1 MDNFDKSI
9 MYRGMRNLQRDC
21 FGNPLHEGDMVV
33 EISRMLLIT
42 KREDNGMI
50 ILRNHEGNLIKIEIN
65 KLLKI
70 DKKSLVIEK
79 DRNNKDIHIGDLV
92 KIAPKE
98 EIFRVNDFKRYS
110 SGTWIYLI
118 NIDGSFKSGAYRGE
132 CLEVVE
138 ESDVVIQDMKEAF
151 VKFAE
156 ATLKIEIDVPVEKEK
171 SKLDEMKEIINK
183 MQNLR

>member
-9 MYRGMRNLQRDC
+9 MYKGMTNLQRDR
-21 FGNPLHEGDMVV
+21 FGNPLHEGDIVV

-42 KREDNGMI
+42 KRDDNGMI
-50 ILRNHEGNLIKIEIN
+50 ILRDHEGD
-65 KLLKI
+65 LLKI

-79 DRNNKDIHIGDLV
+79 DRNNKDIHIGDIV
-92 KIAPKE
+92 KIAPKK

-132 CLEVVE
+132 CLEVAE
-138 ESDVVIQDMKEAF
+138 EADVIIQDMKEAF

-156 ATLKIEIDVPVEKEK
+156 AKLKIEIDVPVEKKK
-171 SKLDEMKEIINK
+171 SKLDEMKDIINK
-183 MQNLR
+183 MQNLK

>member
-9 MYRGMRNLQRDC
+9 MYKGMRSLQRDC

-33 EISRMLLIT
+33 ETSRMLLTT
-42 KREDNGMI
+42 KIADNGMI
-50 ILRNHEGNLIKIEIN
+50 ILRDNEGKLIKKESN

-70 DKKSLVIEK
+70 DKNLLVIDR
-79 DRNNKDIHIGDLV
+79 DRNNKDIHIGDIV
-92 KIAPKE
+92 KIAPKK
-98 EIFRVNDFKRYS
+98 EIFRVNDFKRYP
-110 SGTWIYLI
+110 SGTWIYLCG
-118 NIDGSFKSGAYRGE
+118 IDGSFKSGAYRGE

-138 ESDVVIQDMKEAF
+138 EADVIIQDMKEAF

-156 ATLKIEIDVPVEKEK
+156 AKLKIEIEVPVEKEK

-183 MQNLR
+183 MQNLK